1 MQIARALGSGLAGA
15 AAVTAV
21 NEIARRTIPN
31 APRLEVLGMRALA
44 ATLRAAGR
52 PVPDHDMLFYET
64 LAGDLLSNALYY
76 SQVGLGD
83 RRGAWRRGALLGLAA
98 GLGAAL
104 LPPKLG
110 LGHQPAERTP
120 ATQIMTAAWYV
131 IGGLAAAAAAQL
143 LPAGE
148 GDWDAA
154 SQPALV
160 RGDGEGI

>member
-1 MQIARALGSGLAGA
+1 MHITRALGSGLAGA
-15 AAVTAV
+15 VAVTAV

-44 ATLRAAGR
+44 ATMRAAGR
-52 PVPDHDMLFYET
+52 PVPGEGTLFYET

-76 SQVGLGD
+76 SVVGLGG
-83 RRGAWRRGALLGLAA
+83 RHGVWGRGALLGLAA

-110 LGHQPAERTP
+110 LGHQPQERTP
-120 ATQIMTAAWYV
+120 ATQIMTTAWYL

-148 GDWDAA
+148 RDAA